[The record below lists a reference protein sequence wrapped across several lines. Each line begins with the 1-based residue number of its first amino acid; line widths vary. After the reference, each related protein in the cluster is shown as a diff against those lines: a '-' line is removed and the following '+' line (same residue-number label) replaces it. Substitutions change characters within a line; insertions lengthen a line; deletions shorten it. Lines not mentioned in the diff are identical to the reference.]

1 MVYKL
6 LIETDSYQEMS
17 SLFFMFS
24 LQSCGAWRKGA
35 RREREAAKR
44 AEEEKAREREKDR
57 GGERWQA
64 GLGKRKQKRGR
75 ETEIH
80 RER

>member
-24 LQSCGAWRKGA
+24 LQFCGAWRKGA
-35 RREREAAKR
+35 RRAREMAKR
-44 AEEEKAREREKDR
+44 AEEEKAREREGQRRREMASETGKEKAEERQRDR
-57 GGERWQA
+57 N
-64 GLGKRKQKRGR
+64 
-75 ETEIH
+75 T
-80 RER
+80 